1 MLDRIVG
8 PGLEIPLTMN
18 GKLHDYTTVVV
29 IKGKLSSL
37 SDGEILSQKVSGA
50 TESRAAKDEAIVSKD
65 KSWAS
70 SIGVDGRLIAVLG
83 PAFPVGIVGPRV
95 GYTASSGHDVGVKR
109 RHESEIARAPD
120 LEEDGGLAEAPMREF
135 AATLTVTTTF
145 ESSVRPNP
153 SRLLLTPGRPGLHV
167 PTVVSGALPPK
178 EHQLEL
184 RLLVPEH
191 RVTLIPPPSAPAPE
205 PVDREWMTDPPALRE
220 ISGGYPY
227 KLDGSLVETFLGSAH
242 LLEGVK
248 ETLTRAT
255 NDPIW
260 SFADGSISTLIS
272 QSLAPDQ
279 LTGGSEL
286 FSTPLSLSQLT
297 YGRRR
302 ADAYAEVKIRLRPH
316 NPRVQAPVEFHAV
329 KDILAGGSST
339 GAKQARSWGGSLS
352 ITPVGVV
359 RGPAG
364 DPNIGRVTAS
374 GIFVMS
380 GTFLQF
386 ARGQKYEHNI
396 SGSSKLEVS
405 GRPERRVLVQ
415 LDVGVDVVAETRRR
429 GNLDV
434 LEVLPDSPIQRAG
447 QSFTLRDSLLMWMTE
462 RQARE
467 LGDDDKAYSG
477 QLAEVER
484 QTRYLSDNAVQADP
498 HERDRR
504 DNATDRAQPLVPT
517 NRTITL
523 PAMIGI
529 PGRPS
534 FGIGGLDRTLDL
546 SSHIGAVRRA
556 ITNAIGGTRGTRVAQ
571 ALLPESSLDAPHDN
585 VRMLQTFL
593 SHADSHITSALNG
606 GRSLLLRLDGRGRGH
621 TYQMTVT
628 ASMVSEPE
636 FKGIVHVDKLTVS
649 DKTKMTLTD
658 VTTRSHTEASVSLM
672 LRGRGIHVEG
682 QSPEA
687 QQHSDPVGV
696 LGGAGAATSANW
708 GAREK
713 EYSDADTLK
722 YSQSL
727 AVEGPVATFGTD
739 IVLSITVT
747 GRELP
752 KAGAVLRE
760 VRPLTL
766 RVSPYSSRING
777 QVGVAGDKGILP
789 SNELTDSA
797 RSEWRN
803 TAGVKS
809 LPEPSQYAV
818 EHVFLDMAEL
828 HDAAELALTKSGVA
842 VDATT
847 QATLRAAIN
856 TTNLK
861 AGLPAM
867 LAGLF
872 LIPLP
877 HQTNRKL
884 FLDARVVG
892 RPRFAGANT
901 DVAIQNSL
909 KGERSQKVTHKSGS
923 TYLVKTRGLLGVRE
937 DGRGG
942 MPVERRH
949 YATADSQRYEASAT
963 PEKYKTTA
971 QPSSTPEDD
980 TLVWGLSYSLEFS
993 LVALPVHV
1001 HRPRKRLQP
1010 SARRTHQHRLN
1021 PPTSRKRAGVMLRFD
1036 DAVILRMNDEAAREH
1051 TDIVLPPELKES
1063 AKSLAES
1070 SKKWTKAVNRRD
1082 GLKAQ
1087 KATDADLLKAAEQ
1100 EATDAESK
1108 WWDAYQAHER
1118 QLDTLRPAAPHTDSV
1133 HTAEDTTGT
1142 EEAQPTAAT
1151 QETTYLTNAEPS
1163 APKRGAQTSTDALS
1177 GPPPTE
1183 GAQLSPAAGGT
1194 PTIEPGASAPA
1205 PAVSDVA
1212 EDTVSAPADG
1222 GPDGA
1227 ETAADP
1233 VPATPS
1239 VVRPSLLAT
1248 PGDGRCQL
1256 YAVIGS
1262 DPGLVGERLASAG
1275 LDTPALR
1282 AWLAD
1287 PELVRTQ
1294 LTEQSSP
1301 ERRDAREL
1309 VPQSTELGQAA
1320 ERLRQLVERHLI
1332 TLGPANVPT
1341 VALQAYRGNRN
1352 QTLHAT
1358 VDSLDQAT
1366 VLNRL
1371 HAAGITSL
1379 RDPSLLPVAHLR
1391 DLYVHHRT
1399 AGLTANGT
1407 DHASARTIAEQEVPL
1422 KPAADGTPARDLADG
1437 SLSAQQM
1444 FDFLSTHQD
1453 IPLRDLPE
1461 QVQRGQLTVHLL
1473 DPARPADPDEF
1484 AELTKAV
1491 QHWEQHWHRDVGE
1504 AYIGLLASALGSRI
1518 RIHTPDHVQT
1528 VGPDDAPLITIH
1540 RHHDHYQ
1547 STTTP
1552 PPATTTDARVSPTT
1566 SHHEPN
1572 GRATP
1577 TVTPSTIVGTL
1588 GASRRPG
1595 DVSTIPD
1602 LTREHARVQ
1611 LADGRT
1617 LQGPVGNP
1625 GSRTH
1630 PDRTESV
1637 TAGAFHSASDRI
1649 KAVDDSRPSIIEP
1662 SADPDA
1668 VTVAH
1673 QPVAS
1678 PGDTPQATPDRRAD
1692 VDPTPSRAEADRS
1705 DTEVDRPPLVP
1716 PEPGQT
1722 ERDPASPG
1730 VASRPHVLADEAEVV
1745 KATPSD
1751 RPIPEE
1757 PTGERPTDPEA
1768 PGATER
1774 AATTDSG
1781 THTAPPPVTYV
1792 PAGLALLDPD
1802 QADKMRV
1809 ALNYPS
1815 QSDEYL
1821 VFAEGTPDGIVVGD
1835 ELVTPEHLAALI
1847 TADTRSHGKD
1857 VVLVACETGQRD
1869 YDLRLSGQADITA
1882 VSASPDTAWVTA
1894 TGRIFAAATT
1904 YTSTGHPQLDRT
1916 RPGTWRRTAGH
1927 PPITRVHHHYEY
1939 PTRHTSAEPPNI
1951 ADAIPFGS
1959 SSKKPATSSDKKR
1972 SKKSLIED
1980 IDQAAKN
1987 FTLSYGG
1994 GQYGRAG
2001 DQFRLRF
2008 ARDKSAE
2015 RAAQTLSHLSFKLH
2029 DVFRHLR
2036 EQSKHRESLPKDL
2049 EVQGMLINGRLVFA
2063 TNFNATASL
2072 INMVSFS
2079 REERYGSP
2087 LYQLLHISQ
2096 SDSGRRKHLKPQDA
2110 DEYVGR
2116 LRRSEEKIDEAFRGV
2131 RDNDTARAMR
2141 ANRDVQLADVAPI
2154 DDESRL
2160 WLNYLLT
2167 HDEKMGAVIVLQ
2179 HSDSGA
2185 NSMHAEQK
2193 LLLAVHSADLQ
2204 PSDIAGT
2211 YLIMGKYRPCLGC
2224 WAALNHHRAENFPVD
2239 FDDNYG
2245 NYYLESIRSLV
2256 SYLPHTIRDPWGN
2269 VDNYLEGV
2277 ISGEARQMMS
2287 VSALSRQVPPHDAV
2301 DRNGLEKV
2309 IPVGDAPNRGY
2320 VTASDSEVGFDAE
2333 YNQTVSVK
2341 RTLDF
2346 TTGTRNRTLGT
2357 GKEKAYGSRAA
2368 QRVLNEDE
2376 RGQLAAAWRGRDRD
2390 QLAALFKHH
2399 AARNV
2404 SQAEIAEASGA
2415 DPSTVYKIVR
2425 DKDGHEHR
2433 DGRDSAK
2440 RRVVSRSS
2448 RHDSTAS
2455 STTSRGAGK
2464 FQKRPNID
2472 DVGRASLRGVMRGTD
2487 FYQGWKSIEKS
2498 QSKSTL
2504 KARDIPSAL
2513 EKALVAARQ
2522 QYSMQSIAD
2531 YLHMSRKSLQQHLDK
2546 RYGPVNDVSDF
2557 RQPSPIDEEMPD
2569 TYPTPVATDPVH
2581 NDTNAMYDDTN
2592 AMYYDENLGRQ
2603 VYMPP
2608 DPYVMDYEPTGASHA
2623 GPSSA
2628 SGSRLPQV
2636 AYSTARITYDVPP
2649 QPAPAADPAPPPANT
2664 DPVYVS
2670 DHGPPVYADNHG
2682 RQFHW
2687 NPDTSQWEYY
2697 DDNEWHGYRASDP
2710 HGKRKDPR

>member
-1 MLDRIVG
+1 
-8 PGLEIPLTMN
+8 
-18 GKLHDYTTVVV
+18 
-29 IKGKLSSL
+29 
-37 SDGEILSQKVSGA
+37 
-50 TESRAAKDEAIVSKD
+50 
-65 KSWAS
+65 
-70 SIGVDGRLIAVLG
+70 
-83 PAFPVGIVGPRV
+83 
-95 GYTASSGHDVGVKR
+95 
-109 RHESEIARAPD
+109 
-120 LEEDGGLAEAPMREF
+120 MREF

-153 SRLLLTPGRPGLHV
+153 SRLLLLPGRPGLHV
-167 PTVVSGALPPK
+167 PTVVSGALPPT

-191 RVTLIPPPSAPAPE
+191 RVTLSPPPSAPAPE
-205 PVDREWMTDPPALRE
+205 PVDQEWMTNPPVLSE
-220 ISGGYPY
+220 MSGGYPY
-227 KLDGSLVETFLGSAH
+227 KLDGSLVEAFLGTAH
-242 LLEGVK
+242 LLDVVK

-260 SFADGSISTLIS
+260 GFPDGSISTLIS

-279 LTGGSEL
+279 LTGSHEL

-302 ADAYAEVKIRLRPH
+302 ADAYAEVKIRLRPR
-316 NPRVQAPVEFHAV
+316 NPRVQAPTEFHTV
-329 KDILAGGSST
+329 KDILAGGSSS

-352 ITPVGVV
+352 VTPVGVV

-364 DPNIGRVTAS
+364 APNEDRVTSS
-374 GIFVMS
+374 GVFVMS

-386 ARGQKYEHNI
+386 ARGRKYEHNI
-396 SGSSKLEVS
+396 TGTSKLEVG

-415 LDVGVDVVAETRRR
+415 LDVDVEVVAETRRR

-462 RQARE
+462 GQARE
-467 LGDDDKAYSG
+467 LEDDDRAYSG

-484 QTRYLSDNAVQADP
+484 QKRHLPDSAVQADP
-498 HERDRR
+498 HEHDRR
-504 DNATDRAQPLVPT
+504 DNATDRARASVPT

-523 PAMIGI
+523 PAMIGT
-529 PGRPS
+529 PGKPS

-556 ITNAIGGTRGTRVAQ
+556 ISAAIGGTHGTQVAQ

-593 SHADSHITSALNG
+593 SHADSHIASALNG
-606 GRSLLLRLDGRGRGH
+606 GRSLLLRLDGRSRGR

-649 DKTKMTLTD
+649 DKTKITLTG
-658 VTTRSHTEASVSLM
+658 VTTRSHTMASASLM
-672 LRGRGIHVEG
+672 LTGRGMHVEG

-687 QQHSDPVGV
+687 QQHSDPVRV
-696 LGGAGAATSANW
+696 LGGAGAAMSANW
-708 GAREK
+708 GVREK
-713 EYSDADTLK
+713 EYSDAGALK

-739 IVLSITVT
+739 IALSITVT

-752 KAGAVLRE
+752 RAGAFLRE

-789 SNELTDSA
+789 INELTDSA

-803 TAGVKS
+803 TAGVKR

-818 EHVFLDMAEL
+818 EHVFLDVARL
-828 HDAAELALTKSGVA
+828 HDAAELALTNSGVT

-847 QATLRAAIN
+847 QAALRAAIN

-867 LAGLF
+867 LAGRF
-872 LIPLP
+872 PIPLP
-877 HQTNRKL
+877 RQTKREI

-892 RPRFAGANT
+892 RPKFAGANT
-901 DVAIQNSL
+901 DVTIKNSL
-909 KGERSQKVTHKSGS
+909 KSERSQKVTHKSGS
-923 TYLVKTRGLLGVRE
+923 TYLVKTRGLLAVGE

-949 YATADSQRYEASAT
+949 YATADSRRYDASAT

-993 LVALPVHV
+993 LVARRARV
-1001 HRPRKRLQP
+1001 HRYPRNRLQP

-1021 PPTSRKRAGVMLRFD
+1021 PPTSRKRAGVMLRID
-1036 DAVILRMNDEAAREH
+1036 DAVILRMNDAAAREH
-1051 TDIVLPPELKES
+1051 TDIVLPPELKKT

-1070 SKKWTKAVNRRD
+1070 SEKWTKAVNRRD
-1082 GLKAQ
+1082 GLRAQ
-1087 KATDADLLKAAEQ
+1087 KAPDADLLKAAEQ

-1133 HTAEDTTGT
+1133 HTTEDATGT
-1142 EEAQPTAAT
+1142 EETQPATAT
-1151 QETTYLTNAEPS
+1151 QETTDLTNAEPS
-1163 APKRGAQTSTDALS
+1163 APKRDIQTSTDAS
-1177 GPPPTE
+1177 PGPPPTE
-1183 GAQLSPAAGGT
+1183 GAQLSPAAGDT
-1194 PTIEPGASAPA
+1194 PAIEPGASAPA
-1205 PAVSDVA
+1205 QPVTDTAG
-1212 EDTVSAPADG
+1212 DTVSAAADG
-1222 GPDGA
+1222 RPDGS
-1227 ETAADP
+1227 ETAADS
-1233 VPATPS
+1233 VAATPS
-1239 VVRPSLLAT
+1239 VVRPSLLPT

-1256 YAVIGS
+1256 YAVVGS
-1262 DPGLVGERLASAG
+1262 DPGLVGERLAWAD

-1309 VPQSTELGQAA
+1309 VPRSTELGQAA

-1332 TLGPANVPT
+1332 TLGPANMPT
-1341 VALQAYRGNRN
+1341 AALQAYRGNRN

-1358 VDSLDQAT
+1358 VDSLDHAT

-1399 AGLTANGT
+1399 ADLAANGA

-1444 FDFLSTHQD
+1444 FDFLSTHHD
-1453 IPLRDLPE
+1453 IPLHDLPE
-1461 QVQRGQLTVHLL
+1461 QVQRDQLTVHLL
-1473 DPARPADPDEF
+1473 DPARPADPVEF

-1491 QHWEQHWHRDVGE
+1491 QHWEQHWHRDAGE

-1528 VGPDDAPLITIH
+1528 IGPDDAPLITIH
-1540 RHHDHYQ
+1540 REHDHYQ
-1547 STTTP
+1547 ATITP
-1552 PPATTTDARVSPTT
+1552 PPASTTTDTRVSPAT
-1566 SHHEPN
+1566 SHSEPN
-1572 GRATP
+1572 GRTAP
-1577 TVTPSTIVGTL
+1577 TATPSTTDGIPI
-1588 GASRRPG
+1588 ASSRTG
-1595 DVSTIPD
+1595 DASTAPD
-1602 LTREHARVQ
+1602 LTSST
-1611 LADGRT
+1611 D
-1617 LQGPVGNP
+1617 
-1625 GSRTH
+1625 
-1630 PDRTESV
+1630 PDRSESV
-1637 TAGAFHSASDRI
+1637 TAVSPQPAGDGVEAT
-1649 KAVDDSRPSIIEP
+1649 DDSRPSIIGP
-1662 SADPDA
+1662 SAAPDA
-1668 VTVAH
+1668 GATVQ
-1673 QPVAS
+1673 QPVVS
-1678 PGDTPQATPDRRAD
+1678 PGDPRQAAPHPPAEVDLSSSRTDDDRPDAAVAR
-1692 VDPTPSRAEADRS
+1692 P
-1705 DTEVDRPPLVP
+1705 DTEVDRPDTVVDRPPLVP
-1716 PEPGQT
+1716 SEPGQT
-1722 ERDPASPG
+1722 ERDLAPPG
-1730 VASRPHVLADEAEVV
+1730 VEVRDRHHVPADEAE
-1745 KATPSD
+1745 ALDAASRGRPS
-1751 RPIPEE
+1751 PEE
-1757 PTGERPTDPEA
+1757 PAGERPTGPET
-1768 PGATER
+1768 PDVGGQ
-1774 AATTDSG
+1774 AATTVSG
-1781 THTAPPPVTYV
+1781 IHTTPPPVTYV
-1792 PAGLALLDPD
+1792 PAGLILLDPE
-1802 QADKMRV
+1802 QTDKVRV
-1809 ALNYPS
+1809 ALNYPPP
-1815 QSDEYL
+1815 SDEYL
-1821 VFAEGTPDGIVVGD
+1821 VFAEGTPDGIVVGNK
-1835 ELVTPEHLAALI
+1835 LVTPEHLAALI

-1894 TGRIFAAATT
+1894 TGRIFAAATS
-1904 YTSTGHPQLDRT
+1904 YTPTGHPQLDVT

-1927 PPITRVHHHYEY
+1927 PPTTRIHHHYEY

-1980 IDQAAKN
+1980 IDRAAKK

-2029 DVFRHLR
+2029 DVFRQLR
-2036 EQSKHRESLPKDL
+2036 EQSKHPERLPKDL

-2063 TNFNATASL
+2063 TNFNATAGL
-2072 INMVSFS
+2072 ISKVKFS
-2079 REERYGSP
+2079 AKSEQVTPLER
-2087 LYQLLHISQ
+2087 LLSISQ
-2096 SDSGRRKHLKPQDA
+2096 SDSSRRKHLAPQDA

-2141 ANRDVQLADVAPI
+2141 ANRDVQLADAAPT

-2167 HDEKMGAVIVLQ
+2167 SDEKMGAVIVLQ
-2179 HSDSGA
+2179 HSDSDTS
-2185 NSMHAEQK
+2185 SMHAEQK

-2204 PSDIAGT
+2204 PSDIEGT

-2224 WAALNHHRAENFPVD
+2224 WAALHHHREENFPVD

-2256 SYLPHTIRDPWGN
+2256 SYLPHTIRDPQGR

-2277 ISGEARQMMS
+2277 ISGVASQMMS
-2287 VSALSRQVPPHDAV
+2287 VSALSRQAPPHDAV
-2301 DRNGLEKV
+2301 YRNGLEKV

-2320 VTASDSEVGFDAE
+2320 VTASDSEVAFDE
-2333 YNQTVSVK
+2333 ESNQTVSVK

-2357 GKEKAYGSRAA
+2357 GKEKSHGSRAA
-2368 QRVLNEDE
+2368 QRVLNEAE
-2376 RGQLAAAWRGRDRD
+2376 RGQLAAAWSGRDPE

-2399 AARNV
+2399 AARGV
-2404 SQAEIAEASGA
+2404 SQAEIAEATGA
-2415 DPSTVYKIVR
+2415 AQSTVYRIIR

-2433 DGRDSAK
+2433 DNRDSVK
-2440 RRVVSRSS
+2440 RRVASRSS

-2464 FQKRPNID
+2464 FKKRPDID

-2487 FYQGWKSIEKS
+2487 FYQGWKHIEQS

-2513 EKALVAARQ
+2513 DKALAAARQ

-2531 YLHMSRKSLQQHLDK
+2531 YLHMPRKSLQQHLDK
-2546 RYGPVNDVSDF
+2546 HYGPVNNVSNS

-2569 TYPTPVATDPVH
+2569 SYPTPVATDPVH
-2581 NDTNAMYDDTN
+2581 DDTNTMYDDTN
-2592 AMYYDENLGRQ
+2592 AMYYDDNLGRQ
-2603 VYMPP
+2603 MYIPP
-2608 DPYVMDYEPTGASHA
+2608 DPDVMDYEPTGASHA

-2636 AYSTARITYDVPP
+2636 AYSTAPITYNVPR
-2649 QPAPAADPAPPPANT
+2649 QAAPAADPAPPPANT

-2670 DHGPPVYADNHG
+2670 DHGPPVYADNSG
-2682 RQFHW
+2682 RQFYW
-2687 NPDTSQWEYY
+2687 NPETNQWEYY
-2697 DDNEWHGYRASDP
+2697 DDNEWHDYRASDP
-2710 HGKRKDPR
+2710 HGKRKYTR